1 MAFDDDFLCIFSIF
15 LRKVSF
21 FMLSRKKAAYPLST
35 FALVNDKEVF
45 ETMKYKGK
53 CRNTEILRNIFR

>member
-1 MAFDDDFLCIFSIF
+1 MHLLYVFVK
-15 LRKVSF
+15 KVSF

-35 FALVNDKEVF
+35 FALVNDKEVY
-45 ETMKYKGK
+45 EKMRNKGK